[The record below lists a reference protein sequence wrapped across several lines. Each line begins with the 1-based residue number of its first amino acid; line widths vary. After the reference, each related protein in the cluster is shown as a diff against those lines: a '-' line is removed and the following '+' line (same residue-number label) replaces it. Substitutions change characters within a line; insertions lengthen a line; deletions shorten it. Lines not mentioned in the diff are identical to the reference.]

1 MKSFRNNC
9 NIQTKKKNGFPY
21 CSIQARYS
29 FFLLLLIAG
38 PASSKS
44 LIKYPSSRTRWHP
57 VSAKDDHG
65 VDGNTLKA
73 TSIRKYSATFKGTA
87 IPLAEKS
94 RKTRVGKYH
103 E

>member
-1 MKSFRNNC
+1 M
-9 NIQTKKKNGFPY
+9 
-21 CSIQARYS
+21 
-29 FFLLLLIAG
+29 
-38 PASSKS
+38 
-44 LIKYPSSRTRWHP
+44 
-57 VSAKDDHG
+57 SAKDDHG